1 MKEIKKFEIVG
12 LYPRYGRKNNFMV
25 FSGHVYFMEPLNLD
39 VRGFKITISKDK
51 SNRVYDPME
60 MAYDYE
66 DEQISRF
73 PIFKFCG
80 EENKTLMQEVFKSL
94 EEEAEKEFLKF
105 SFTENFPKNY
115 NEYKK
120 FLKVKKSLPKKIR
133 TQKPR
138 ESKNRY
144 ARKF

>member
-1 MKEIKKFEIVG
+1 MKETKKFEIVG
-12 LYPRYGRKNNFMV
+12 VYPRYGRKNNFMV
-25 FSGHVYFMEPLNLD
+25 FSGHVYFMEPLSLD
-39 VRGFKITISKDK
+39 VRGFKISICNGKP
-51 SNRVYDPME
+51 NRIYDPME
-60 MAYDYE
+60 MAYDHE
-66 DEQISRF
+66 DEEICRF
-73 PIFKFCG
+73 PVFKFCG
-80 EENKTLMQEVFKSL
+80 EERENLMKEVYQSL
-94 EEEAEKEFLKF
+94 EKEAEKEFFKF

-120 FLKVKKSLPKKIR
+120 FLKVKKPLPQKIR